1 MVESKHQW
9 KAWLYLSPAIALLL
23 AAFSTGSPI
32 FLFGGVLIL
41 LVVQLIKR
49 PVMQLF
55 AAQDSVQMVAMGV
68 AAPSIASALQ
78 KSRGK
83 YFPTGWIDILKAF
96 HKNDT
101 IDLLLIAVRPDYQKK
116 GVNAMIIY
124 HAMQGCFKM
133 GIKEAETG
141 HMLETNE
148 KVQAQWK
155 DFDIEQH
162 KRRRCFVKKLN

>member
-1 MVESKHQW
+1 
-9 KAWLYLSPAIALLL
+9 
-23 AAFSTGSPI
+23 
-32 FLFGGVLIL
+32 
-41 LVVQLIKR
+41 
-49 PVMQLF
+49 
-55 AAQDSVQMVAMGV
+55 MGV
-68 AAPSIASALQ
+68 AAPSIAGALQ

-141 HMLETNE
+141 PMLETNE

-162 KRRRCFVKKLN
+162 KRRRCFVKKLS